1 MYSDKKFI
9 GQKIREFRK
18 KNNLSQAELAEKVG
32 LSDKHI
38 GRIEAG
44 KYFPNFINFL
54 NILNTLNISLT
65 EFGLN
70 LDTTGNTNLVEIL
83 KLIYSS
89 SDKEIELYLK
99 ILKTL
104 KEEMKV

>member
-54 NILNTLNISLT
+54 NILNVLNISLT

-70 LDTTGNTNLVEIL
+70 VDTPSGNLSDLL

-89 SDKEIELYLK
+89 SDKEICLYLK

-104 KEEMKV
+104 KEEVKI

>member
-9 GQKIREFRK
+9 GQKIKEYRK
-18 KNNLSQAELAEKVG
+18 KRKLSQAELAEKVG

-54 NILNTLNISLT
+54 NILKVLNINLS

-70 LDTTGNTNLVEIL
+70 IDTASNQEKIELLDI
-83 KLIYSS
+83 IYTS
-89 SDKEIELYLK
+89 SDKKISLYLK
-99 ILKTL
+99 IIKALN
-104 KEEMKV
+104 EY